1 MWFFL
6 ALVKRRLL
14 ALTEHLFYAFI
25 GPKPLQGPFDS
36 KGNVIGCKSACVANL
51 DGHPRSSSLNFLLY
65 YPCTNTHRTSED
77 SNNCCSGS
85 HNTPQTCPKSKVQF
99 YDYFKNACPNAYA
112 YAYDDKTA
120 LKTCPSGKNADYTLT
135 FCP

>member
-1 MWFFL
+1 MYNPIL
-6 ALVKRRLL
+6 
-14 ALTEHLFYAFI
+14 
-25 GPKPLQGPFDS
+25 GPNPLRGPFDN
-36 KGNVIGCKSACVANL
+36 KGQNIGCKSACVANL
-51 DGHPRSSSLNFLLY
+51 DGHPGQFSIDPMTAPKEPPLMRVSVEN
-65 YPCTNTHRTSED
+65 

-85 HNTPQTCPKSKVQF
+85 HNKPETCPKSKVQF
-99 YDYFKNACPNAYA
+99 YNYFKDACPNAYV